1 MNVEEYPEIET
12 DFPGGMEQ
20 CSPAFE
26 EDYL

>member
-20 CSPAFE
+20 GSPSSE
-26 EDYL
+26 EDCL